1 MWESKMFDFIQ
12 STFSLVGKGG
22 FIMIPI
28 LVCSVIALAIVI
40 ERLYFIRTTQ
50 NDPKKTLDLFKES
63 LTGNRIPEDW
73 MNHKDS
79 EDSMKRMIGEGLRVK
94 DLPKWKMEERLS
106 EVGQE
111 EINKQNKYIRGLEV
125 IASITPLLGLLGT
138 VIGMVQAFNK
148 VAEYKGIVDPSLL
161 AGGIWE
167 ALLTTA
173 AGLSVA
179 IPTMILLHYFT
190 RRTENVAFNLEKCG
204 RILIHHFINEKAEK
218 NPKNDWSDELIEA

>member
-1 MWESKMFDFIQ
+1 MFEFIQ
-12 STFSLVGKGG
+12 STFSMIGKGG

-28 LVCSVIALAIVI
+28 LLCSIIALAIVI

-50 NDPKKTLDLFKES
+50 ENPKTTLDRFKES
-63 LTGNRIPEDW
+63 LMRNRLSEEW
-73 MNHKDS
+73 RGQQDS
-79 EDSMKRMIGEGLRVK
+79 EDSIKRMIGDGLRLK
-94 DLPKWKMEERLS
+94 DLPKWQMEERLS

-111 EINKQNKYIRGLEV
+111 EINKQNKFIRGLEV
-125 IASITPLLGLLGT
+125 IASITPLMGLLGT

-148 VAEYKGIVDPSLL
+148 VAEHKGIVDPSLL

-179 IPTMILLHYFT
+179 IPTMVMLHYFT
-190 RRTENVAFNLEKCG
+190 RRSENVAFNLEKCG
-204 RILIHHFINEKAEK
+204 RILIHHF
-218 NPKNDWSDELIEA
+218 SDEKDGRKLKTDWKGELVEA

>member
-1 MWESKMFDFIQ
+1 
-12 STFSLVGKGG
+12 
-22 FIMIPI
+22 MIPI
-28 LVCSVIALAIVI
+28 LLCSVIALAIVI
-40 ERLYFIRTTQ
+40 ERLFFIRASQ
-50 NDPKKTLDLFKES
+50 EDSERTLAEFKEALTSNSS
-63 LTGNRIPEDW
+63 LEKLNYCQDS
-73 MNHKDS
+73 KDS
-79 EDSMKRMIGEGLRVK
+79 VKRMIGEGLQIRN
-94 DLPKWKMEERLS
+94 LPKWKMEERLA

-148 VAEYKGIVDPSLL
+148 VAEHKGIVDPSLL

-179 IPTMILLHYFT
+179 IPTMVMFHFFN
-190 RRTENVAFNLEKCG
+190 RRSESIAFCLEKCG
-204 RILIHHFINEKAEK
+204 RMLIHHFSDEREVGSL
-218 NPKNDWSDELIEA
+218 PNDWENELVEA

>member
-1 MWESKMFDFIQ
+1 MLDFIQ
-12 STFSLVGKGG
+12 STFGLVGKGG

-50 NDPKKTLDLFKES
+50 KDPKETLNRLKES
-63 LTGNRIPEDW
+63 LKGNRFSEEW
-73 MNHKDS
+73 MDEKDS
-79 EDSMKRMIGEGLRVK
+79 RDSMKRMIGEGLRLK
-94 DLPKWKMEERLS
+94 DLPKWKMEETLS

-111 EINKQNKYIRGLEV
+111 EINKQNRYIRGLEV

-138 VIGMVQAFNK
+138 VIGMVQAFSK
-148 VAEYKGIVDPSLL
+148 VAEHKGIVDPSLL

-179 IPTMILLHYFT
+179 IPTMIMLHYFT

-204 RILIHHFINEKAEK
+204 RIMIHHFSDEKPEQ
-218 NPKNDWSDELIEA
+218 NSKNDWRDELVEA

>member
-1 MWESKMFDFIQ
+1 MFDFIN
-12 STFSLVGKGG
+12 STFSMIGKGG
-22 FIMIPI
+22 FVMIPI
-28 LVCSVIALAIVI
+28 LVCSIIALAIVI

-50 NDPKKTLDLFKES
+50 QNPTLTLAHFKES
-63 LTGNRIPEDW
+63 LRDNSFSKKW
-73 MNHKDS
+73 MALNNPVDS
-79 EDSMKRMIGEGLRVK
+79 LHRMIREGLHLK
-94 DLPKWKMEERLS
+94 DLPKWKMEEALF

-138 VIGMVQAFNK
+138 VIGMVQAFSK
-148 VAEYKGIVDPSLL
+148 VAEHKGIVDPSLL

-179 IPTMILLHYFT
+179 IPTMVMLHYFT
-190 RRTENVAFNLEKCG
+190 HRTENVAFNLEKCG
-204 RILIHHFINEKAEK
+204 RILIHHFFDEKAEQNSK
-218 NPKNDWSDELIEA
+218 DDWREELTEA

>member
-1 MWESKMFDFIQ
+1 MFDFIQ
-12 STFSLVGKGG
+12 SAFSLVGKGG
-22 FIMIPI
+22 IIMVPI

-50 NDPKKTLDLFKES
+50 ENPEQTLRQFNDTLRNNPLAHETQDLQGTQDS
-63 LTGNRIPEDW
+63 L
-73 MNHKDS
+73 
-79 EDSMKRMIGEGLRVK
+79 KRMILAGLRLK
-94 DLPKWKMEERLS
+94 GLPRWKMEERLT

-111 EINKQNKYIRGLEV
+111 EINRHSKYIRGLEV

-148 VAEYKGIVDPSLL
+148 VADHKGIVDPSLL

-179 IPTMILLHYFT
+179 IPTMVVLHYFN
-190 RRTENVAFNLEKCG
+190 RRTESITFNLEKCG
-204 RILIHHFINEKAEK
+204 RMLIHHHYDEKEGQHHT
-218 NPKNDWSDELIEA
+218 DERKRELVEA

>member
-1 MWESKMFDFIQ
+1 MFDFIQ

-22 FIMIPI
+22 FIMCPI
-28 LVCSVIALAIVI
+28 LVCSIIALAIVI

-50 NDPKKTLDLFKES
+50 KNPKTTLDRFKES
-63 LTGNRIPEDW
+63 LTGNRLPEEW
-73 MNHKDS
+73 MDQQDS
-79 EDSMKRMIGEGLRVK
+79 EDSLKRMIGEGLQLK
-94 DLPKWKMEERLS
+94 NLPKWQMEERLS

-125 IASITPLLGLLGT
+125 IASITPLMGLLGT

-148 VAEYKGIVDPSLL
+148 VAEHKGIVDPSLL

-179 IPTMILLHYFT
+179 IPTMVMLHYFN
-190 RRTENVAFNLEKCG
+190 RRAENVAFHLEKCG
-204 RILIHHFINEKAEK
+204 RILIHHS
-218 NPKNDWSDELIEA
+218 SDEKEGQNYKGDWTNELMEA

>member
-1 MWESKMFDFIQ
+1 MLFNDYIKSK
-12 STFSLVGKGG
+12 
-22 FIMIPI
+22 
-28 LVCSVIALAIVI
+28 
-40 ERLYFIRTTQ
+40 RLPNEFR
-50 NDPKKTLDLFKES
+50 NPA
-63 LTGNRIPEDW
+63 PA
-73 MNHKDS
+73 KDS
-79 EDSMKRMIGEGLRVK
+79 VKRMIIEGLRLK
-94 DLPKWKMEERLS
+94 NLPRWKMEETLS

-148 VAEYKGIVDPSLL
+148 VAEHEGIVDPSLL

-179 IPTMILLHYFT
+179 IPTMVMLHFFN
-190 RRTENVAFNLEKCG
+190 RRTENITFYLEKCG
-204 RILIHHFINEKAEK
+204 RLIIHHFAEEKPNTDE
-218 NPKNDWSDELIEA
+218 DWTNELIQT

>member
-1 MWESKMFDFIQ
+1 MFDFIQ
-12 STFSLVGKGG
+12 PALSFVGKGG
-22 FIMIPI
+22 LIMFPI

-50 NDPKKTLDLFKES
+50 ENPENTLENFKKSFQGNGLPQEWNDLHNS
-63 LTGNRIPEDW
+63 
-73 MNHKDS
+73 KDS
-79 EDSMKRMIGEGLRVK
+79 VKRMIGEGLRLK
-94 DLPKWKMEERLS
+94 HLPKWKMEEELS

-111 EINKQNKYIRGLEV
+111 EVNRQNRYIPGLEV
-125 IASITPLLGLLGT
+125 IASITPLMGLLGT

-148 VAEYKGIVDPSLL
+148 VAEHKGIVDPSLL

-179 IPTMILLHYFT
+179 IPTMIMLYFFN
-190 RRTENVAFNLEKCG
+190 RRTERIAFTLEKCG
-204 RILIHHFINEKAEK
+204 RILIHHFADEKEEQNANK
-218 NPKNDWSDELIEA
+218 DWKDEWVEV

>member
-1 MWESKMFDFIQ
+1 MFDFVE
-12 STFSLVGKGG
+12 STFSLIGKGG

-28 LVCSVIALAIVI
+28 LACSIVALAIVI
-40 ERLYFIRTTQ
+40 ERLYFIRSTQ
-50 NDPKKTLDLFKES
+50 EDPERTLNHFKES
-63 LTGNRIPEDW
+63 LTKNGFLEEGIEHKNS
-73 MNHKDS
+73 KDS
-79 EDSMKRMIGEGLRVK
+79 LKRMIGEGLRLK
-94 DLPKWKMEERLS
+94 NLPKWKMEETLS

-138 VIGMVQAFNK
+138 VIGMVQAFSK
-148 VAEYKGIVDPSLL
+148 VAEHKGIVDPSLL

-179 IPTMILLHYFT
+179 IPTMVLLHYFT
-190 RRTENVAFNLEKCG
+190 RRAENVAFNLEKCG
-204 RILIHHFINEKAEK
+204 RILIHHFSDEKNEKNSK
-218 NPKNDWSDELIEA
+218 DDWKDALVEA

>member
-1 MWESKMFDFIQ
+1 MFDFIQ
-12 STFSLVGKGG
+12 SSFSMIGKGG

-28 LVCSVIALAIVI
+28 LVCSIIALAIVI

-50 NDPKKTLDLFKES
+50 ENSKNTLDLFKKS
-63 LTGNRIPEDW
+63 LMGNGLSEEW
-73 MNHKDS
+73 SGQKNS
-79 EDSMKRMIGEGLRVK
+79 EDSLKRMIGEGLRMK
-94 DLPKWKMEERLS
+94 NLPKWQMEETLS

-125 IASITPLLGLLGT
+125 IASITPLMGLLGT

-148 VAEYKGIVDPSLL
+148 VAEHKGIVDPSLL

-179 IPTMILLHYFT
+179 IPTMVMLHYFT
-190 RRTENVAFNLEKCG
+190 RRTENVAFHLEKCG
-204 RILIHHFINEKAEK
+204 RILIHHFADEKEGK
-218 NPKNDWSDELIEA
+218 SLKSDWRDELIEA

>member
-1 MWESKMFDFIQ
+1 MFDFIQ
-12 STFSLVGKGG
+12 STFSLIGKGG

-28 LVCSVIALAIVI
+28 LVCSIIALAIVI

-50 NDPKKTLDLFKES
+50 KDPNKTLDRFKES
-63 LTGNRIPEDW
+63 LIGNRLSEEW
-73 MNHKDS
+73 SGQKDS
-79 EDSMKRMIGEGLRVK
+79 DDSLKRMIGEGLHLR
-94 DLPKWKMEERLS
+94 DLPKWQMEERLS

-111 EINKQNKYIRGLEV
+111 EINKQNKFIRGLEV
-125 IASITPLLGLLGT
+125 IASITPLMGLLGT

-148 VAEYKGIVDPSLL
+148 VAEHKGIVDPSLL

-179 IPTMILLHYFT
+179 IPTMVMLHYFT

-204 RILIHHFINEKAEK
+204 RILIHYF
-218 NPKNDWSDELIEA
+218 SDEKKGPKLNTDWRDELVEA

>member
-1 MWESKMFDFIQ
+1 MSEYIQ
-12 STFSLVGKGG
+12 NCFSMIGKGG

-28 LVCSVIALAIVI
+28 LLCSIIALAIVI

-50 NDPKKTLDLFKES
+50 ENPNTILNRFKES
-63 LTGNRIPEDW
+63 LMGKGFSEDW
-73 MNHKDS
+73 MGQKDS
-79 EDSMKRMIGEGLRVK
+79 EDSLKRMIGEGIHLK

-111 EINKQNKYIRGLEV
+111 EMNKQNKYIRGLEV
-125 IASITPLLGLLGT
+125 IASITPLMGLLGT

-148 VAEYKGIVDPSLL
+148 VAEHKGIVDPSLL

-179 IPTMILLHYFT
+179 IPTMVMLHYFT
-190 RRTENVAFNLEKCG
+190 RRSEKVAFNLEKCG
-204 RILIHHFINEKAEK
+204 RLLIHHFTDEKERQISK
-218 NPKNDWSDELIEA
+218 DDWPNELIEA

>member
-1 MWESKMFDFIQ
+1 MFDFIQ
-12 STFSLVGKGG
+12 SSFDMIGKGG

-28 LVCSVIALAIVI
+28 LACSIIAMAIVF
-40 ERLYFIRTTQ
+40 ERLYFVRTTQ
-50 NDPKKTLDLFKES
+50 KNPKTTLDHFKSS
-63 LTGNRIPEDW
+63 LTGNRFSEEW
-73 MNHKDS
+73 RGQQDS
-79 EDSMKRMIGEGLRVK
+79 EDSIKRMIGEGLRLK
-94 DLPKWKMEERLS
+94 DLPKWQMEERLS

-125 IASITPLLGLLGT
+125 IASITPLMGLLGT

-148 VAEYKGIVDPSLL
+148 VAEHKGIVDPSLL

-173 AGLSVA
+173 AGLAVA
-179 IPTMILLHYFT
+179 IPTMVMLHYFN

-204 RILIHHFINEKAEK
+204 RILIHHFTDEKERQISK
-218 NPKNDWSDELIEA
+218 DDWRDELVQA

>member
-1 MWESKMFDFIQ
+1 MFDFIQ
-12 STFSLVGKGG
+12 STFNLVGKGG

-28 LVCSVIALAIVI
+28 LLCSIIALAIVI
-40 ERLYFIRTTQ
+40 ERLYFIRATQ
-50 NDPKKTLDLFKES
+50 EDPNKTLDRFKKS
-63 LTGNRIPEDW
+63 LERNSFSEEW
-73 MNHKDS
+73 KKDS
-79 EDSMKRMIGEGLRVK
+79 RDSLKRMIGEGLRLK
-94 DLPKWKMEERLS
+94 DLPKWKLEETLS

-125 IASITPLLGLLGT
+125 IASITPLMGLLGT

-148 VAEYKGIVDPSLL
+148 VAEHKGIVDPSLL

-204 RILIHHFINEKAEK
+204 RLLIHHFSDVGEGQKRKI
-218 NPKNDWSDELIEA
+218 DWNSELIEA

>member
-1 MWESKMFDFIQ
+1 MIDFFQ
-12 STFSLVGKGG
+12 STFGLVGKGG

-28 LVCSVIALAIVI
+28 LVCSIIALAIVI
-40 ERLYFIRTTQ
+40 ERLYFIKTTQ
-50 NDPKKTLDLFKES
+50 GDSEKTLNRFKES
-63 LTGNRIPEDW
+63 LSGNGRFEEWVDGKSS
-73 MNHKDS
+73 KDA
-79 EDSMKRMIGEGLRVK
+79 MKRMIGEGLHLNK
-94 DLPKWKMEERLS
+94 LPKWKMEERLS

-138 VIGMVQAFNK
+138 VIGMVQAFSK
-148 VAEYKGIVDPSLL
+148 VAEHKGIVDPSLL

-179 IPTMILLHYFT
+179 IPTMIMLHYFT
-190 RRTENVAFNLEKCG
+190 RRSENVTFNLEKCG
-204 RILIHHFINEKAEK
+204 RILIHHFTDEKEGQSS
-218 NPKNDWSDELIEA
+218 NDDWPNELIEA

>member
-1 MWESKMFDFIQ
+1 MFDFIQ
-12 STFSLVGKGG
+12 STFEMIGKGG

-28 LVCSVIALAIVI
+28 LVCSIIALAIVI

-50 NDPKKTLDLFKES
+50 ENPKRTLDRFKES
-63 LTGNRIPEDW
+63 LMGNRLSEEW
-73 MNHKDS
+73 MDHHDS
-79 EDSMKRMIGEGLRVK
+79 EDSLKRMIGEGLHLK
-94 DLPKWKMEERLS
+94 DLPKWKIEERLS

-111 EINKQNKYIRGLEV
+111 EINKQNRFIRGLEV
-125 IASITPLLGLLGT
+125 IASITPLMGLLGT

-148 VAEYKGIVDPSLL
+148 VAEHKGIVDPSLL

-179 IPTMILLHYFT
+179 IPTMVMLHYFT

-204 RILIHHFINEKAEK
+204 RILIHHFSDEKAEQNSK
-218 NPKNDWSDELIEA
+218 DDWRGELVEA

>member
-1 MWESKMFDFIQ
+1 MFDFIQ
-12 STFSLVGKGG
+12 STFSLIGKGG

-28 LVCSVIALAIVI
+28 LVCSIIALAIVF

-50 NDPKKTLDLFKES
+50 TDPNKTLDRFKES
-63 LTGNRIPEDW
+63 LTGNRLSEEW
-73 MNHKDS
+73 SGQKDS
-79 EDSMKRMIGEGLRVK
+79 DDSLKRMIGEGVHLR
-94 DLPKWKMEERLS
+94 DLPKWQMEERLS
-106 EVGQE
+106 EAGQE
-111 EINKQNKYIRGLEV
+111 EINKQNKHIRGLEV
-125 IASITPLLGLLGT
+125 IASITPLMGLLGT

-148 VAEYKGIVDPSLL
+148 VAEHKGIVDPSLL

-179 IPTMILLHYFT
+179 IPTMVMLHYFT

-204 RILIHHFINEKAEK
+204 RILIHHF
-218 NPKNDWSDELIEA
+218 SDEKEGPKLNTDWRDELVEA

>member
-1 MWESKMFDFIQ
+1 MFDFIQ
-12 STFSLVGKGG
+12 SAFSLIGKGG

-28 LVCSVIALAIVI
+28 LACSVIALAIVI
-40 ERLYFIRTTQ
+40 ERLYFMRTTQ
-50 NDPKKTLDLFKES
+50 EDPEKTLKHFRES
-63 LTGNRIPEDW
+63 LQNGGPVEELSD
-73 MNHKDS
+73 HQDS
-79 EDSMKRMIGEGLRVK
+79 RDSIKRMIGEGLRLRH
-94 DLPKWKMEERLS
+94 LPRWQMEETLS

-111 EINKQNKYIRGLEV
+111 EVNKNNKYIRGLEV

-148 VAEYKGIVDPSLL
+148 VAGHKGIVDPSLL

-179 IPTMILLHYFT
+179 IPTMVMLHFFN
-190 RRTENVAFNLEKCG
+190 RRTESLAFHLEKCG
-204 RILIHHFINEKAEK
+204 RLLIHHFCDEKEAADK
-218 NPKNDWSDELIEA
+218 LQDDWKGDLIEA